1 MATEDLIAVA
11 GVALFAA
18 IIIVAALLL
27 MGPTGF

>member
-11 GVALFAA
+11 AVALFSA
-18 IIIVAALLL
+18 IIIIAALLL